1 MYAGP
6 CYAIGIDSR
15 VGTCNA
21 RRETSLIVFDLN
33 LPNLHYAQVR
43 TKEIEHERGRSS
55 RSIFVIISF
64 ITGSLNAGSADSI
77 NSATSAIPALRFSPA
92 LHVYHVT
99 GIAARA
105 RERKIRNDRVSDF
118 FRYYFIIIFA
128 TSGAAHH
135 QPVAGPLHT

>member
-6 CYAIGIDSR
+6 RYAIGIDSR
-15 VGTCNA
+15 VGTCDA
-21 RRETSLIVFDLN
+21 RRETSLIIFDLN
-33 LPNLHYAQVR
+33 LSNLHYAQVR
-43 TKEIEHERGRSS
+43 TKETEHKTGRSS

-99 GIAARA
+99 GIAAGA

-128 TSGAAHH
+128 TSGAV